1 MKIGAWIKGLKKE
14 KNAEC
19 MPAAERKDFCVRRV
33 DRPVCA
39 PVFSQ
44 IRENEDKRREK
55 WSALE
60 AVAGFAARRESKG
73 AEENGR
79 EGGQGRRENFHE
91 ERNCFTDELFSGLA
105 SLRGLNVEERGYGR
119 GGV

>member
-39 PVFSQ
+39 PVFS
-44 IRENEDKRREK
+44 RMKESAEKKRRE
-55 WSALE
+55 WSAL
-60 AVAGFAARRESKG
+60 AARRESNG
-73 AEENGR
+73 AERFR
-79 EGGQGRRENFHE
+79 EQGKECAKFLE
-91 ERNCFTDELFSGLA
+91 DGFCFTDELFSGLA

>member
-39 PVFSQ
+39 PVFSRMKE
-44 IRENEDKRREK
+44 REEKKRRE
-55 WSALE
+55 WSALA
-60 AVAGFAARRESKG
+60 AVAAFAARRESNG
-73 AEENGR
+73 AERYR
-79 EGGQGRRENFHE
+79 EQGKECAKFLE
-91 ERNCFTDELFSGLA
+91 DGFCFTDELFSGLA